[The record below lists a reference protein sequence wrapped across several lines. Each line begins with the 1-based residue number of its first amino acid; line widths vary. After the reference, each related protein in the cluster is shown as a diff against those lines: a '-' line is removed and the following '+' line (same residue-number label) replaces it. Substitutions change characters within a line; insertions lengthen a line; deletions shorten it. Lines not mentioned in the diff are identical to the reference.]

1 MVDAPSVGWIGEK
14 LPWKKIERNGIVNFL
29 RALVPVLDNAAEPQA
44 HQMAMPPK
52 KNMQPKKKAPAAR
65 SARAKRRRGGRPSLE
80 EAKEL
85 HGRILDAAAAIFFDR
100 GYGETSIE
108 AIASSAGIGKLTLYR
123 RFPGKAALFHAV
135 VLRLF
140 EQWTAAL
147 AEVGD
152 SGGAVDD
159 VLTELG
165 RQMLS
170 IVLSPISIAFHRILF
185 AEASRLPEL
194 CASMYQPR
202 AEAAADSRDPIRA
215 ILRRLAARGAL
226 RGDDIG
232 FLDQQFIQM
241 IIARPLRHALFGAPP
256 MSEAAREDHVRKS
269 VELFLRGA
277 GLAQRSPSAR
287 RR

>member
-1 MVDAPSVGWIGEK
+1 MAMQPR
-14 LPWKKIERNGIVNFL
+14 KK
-29 RALVPVLDNAAEPQA
+29 
-44 HQMAMPPK
+44 MPPK
-52 KNMQPKKKAPAAR
+52 KKASAAR
-65 SARAKRRRGGRPSLE
+65 SARPKRRRGGRPSLE
-80 EAKEL
+80 EAKQL
-85 HGRILDAAAAIFFDR
+85 HGRILDAAADIFFDR

-108 AIASSAGIGKLTLYR
+108 AIASRAGIGKLTLYR

-140 EQWTAAL
+140 DQWKAAL

-152 SGGAVDD
+152 SDGAAGD

-185 AEASRLPEL
+185 AEGSRLPDL
-194 CASMYQPR
+194 CATMYQPR
-202 AEAAADSRDPIRA
+202 AEAADGRDPIRV
-215 ILRRLAARGAL
+215 ILRRLAARGAV

-232 FLDQQFIQM
+232 FLDTQFIQM

-256 MSEAAREDHVRKS
+256 MSEAAREEHVRKS
-269 VELFLRGA
+269 VELFLHGA
-277 GLAQRSPSAR
+277 GLAQRSPTAR
-287 RR
+287 RRS